1 MENSQESFKKLR
13 GPCVEL
19 SSVGLK
25 FRGQQATAND
35 VYRVLNPVYNVL
47 NDLANKNA
55 LDAKLAEYAFF
66 PLSHIFNETKRAPA
80 NLLEL
85 AVNCLK
91 ILVTKGWRRNLS
103 PALGK
108 QLIILL
114 TLIVGGIPSNIS
126 GESPKAQP
134 VELSIAGFE
143 CLETIFDVLDGPV
156 ARQTVYHE
164 IGTSTVV
171 DQTVYLLLEGITD
184 NRSDELCIAAAK
196 ALEILTQR
204 ITDRVVLASIM
215 PRTVSALTKVI
226 KPTTQTRRSYR
237 MICVCLRTLDHVLKS
252 VLNDQA
258 AMILEETATRS
269 QSAGDQLVLD
279 KSWLTATATQIKLA
293 LTSIVQ
299 VRRHERLEVREALL
313 ELCIMVVEYCRN
325 TLHESIPT
333 VIETIVVLSDAEAT
347 VPDKPYSSLKHM
359 ATTYPI
365 VVDSLRDSLHT
376 WITAFPRT
384 MQGNDETAKQWAFK
398 QISTAFQILSEI
410 QSSSDIL
417 TTNLASGLC
426 DSVAASIIHAN
437 KSLGM
442 LSPTRDIQS
451 MDIIHQGSH
460 SLSFAPVLFEHRS
473 QQHTLKDLQAMV
485 SRLSGFDSGDE
496 ITRFIINRVH
506 NEPGDSKIAPFW
518 LALTFLRADAHGS
531 AFFDELISSDLLES
545 STNSTRT
552 SMIEELYYASLPILN
567 EQLSDDP
574 RDWRISALALEAVAL
589 QAQQLGEA
597 FRPELM
603 DALYPVLQLLS
614 SGNPYLQQH
623 AMTCLNLLTTSCKYD
638 STSSMIIENV
648 DYLIN
653 AVGLKLNMFDVSPFP
668 PQVLF
673 MMVKLCGARLIPYL
687 DDLVDSIFGVLDMYH
702 GYPKLVETMFK
713 TLAAIV
719 EEGTKQPSL
728 LAIENG
734 REGPIN
740 HRKRQYQGFQV
751 STLAEDLTKQRMKRT
766 KHAQEALEQ
775 DEKLSHPK
783 RPWTAEPKEDKK
795 SNFDTVFQETQ
806 AAPETGESNEQLP
819 PPREPDDSE
828 KPLSKSHS
836 LLLHIVKS
844 IPVHLS
850 SPSPYLRRS
859 LLSILIQAIPVLAQ
873 HENSLLPLIN
883 DLWPPVAARITFP
896 ASLNTTPSS
905 SSSSTALLTSD
916 TSNNPNDTKASPEPD
931 LQEETFVTTAAC
943 TAIQSMCQN
952 AGDFMATRVEAEFP
966 RWARLYRRAWD
977 RVRSDADKAIE
988 RRARQSS
995 SSPFSPSSQSPIT
1008 PLDTNDSST
1017 SQSLIPSL
1025 SLTTAGTRSFTPHHT
1040 LWRALITL
1048 FTTLLTHVRLPLA
1061 IGDEIC
1067 EFIGAWVVRFAGPD
1081 APLQTSAH
1089 PQESKDRAEL
1099 DTIRDAIVAMETWN
1113 ADLAWFVLER
1123 QRGEVRRL
1131 MAGKNSNINAKTA
1144 MSGAGGGIARS
1155 GVPKIREIEEEPQ
1168 REWVFSKGVMR
1179 FARPVF

>member
-1 MENSQESFKKLR
+1 MYK
-13 GPCVEL
+13 
-19 SSVGLK
+19 
-25 FRGQQATAND
+25 A
-35 VYRVLNPVYNVL
+35 LNPVYNVL

-55 LDAKLAEYAFF
+55 LDGKLAEYAFF
-66 PLSHIFNETKRAPA
+66 PLSHIFNETKRAPT

-108 QLIILL
+108 QLVILL
-114 TLIVGGIPSNIS
+114 TLIIGGIPSNIS
-126 GESPKAQP
+126 GESPKSQP

-143 CLETIFDVLDGPV
+143 CLEAIFDVLDGPV

-184 NRSDELCIAAAK
+184 NRSDDLCISAAK
-196 ALEILTQR
+196 ALGILTQR

-226 KPTTQTRRSYR
+226 KPTTQIRRSYR
-237 MICVCLRTLDHVLKS
+237 LICVCLQTLNHVLKL

-258 AMILEETATRS
+258 AMIVEEPATGH

-293 LTSIVQ
+293 LTNIVQ

-333 VIETIVVLSDAEAT
+333 VVETIVVLSEAEPT
-347 VPDKPYSSLKHM
+347 IPDKPYSSLKHM

-365 VVDSLRDSLHT
+365 VVDSLRESLHT

-398 QISTAFQILSEI
+398 QISTAFQILSEV
-410 QSSSDIL
+410 QSNSDIL
-417 TTNLASGLC
+417 TTKLASGLC
-426 DSVAASIIHAN
+426 DSVAASIINAN
-437 KSLGM
+437 KSLGT
-442 LSPTRDIQS
+442 LGPTRDIQS

-460 SLSFAPVLFEHRS
+460 SVSFAPVLFGHRS
-473 QQHTLKDLQAMV
+473 QQQTLKDLQTMV
-485 SRLSGFDSGDE
+485 FRLSGFDSGDE

-506 NEPGDSKIAPFW
+506 NAPNDSKIAPFW
-518 LALTFLRADAHGS
+518 LALTFLKADVHGS
-531 AFFDELISSDLLES
+531 AFFDDFISSDLLES
-545 STNSTRT
+545 SPNSTRT

-567 EQLSDDP
+567 EQSSDEP
-574 RDWRISALALEAVAL
+574 KDWRISALALEAVAL

-603 DALYPVLQLLS
+603 DALYPVLQLLA

-638 STSSMIIENV
+638 STSTMIIENV

-728 LAIENG
+728 LAIESG
-734 REGPIN
+734 KEGPIN
-740 HRKRQYQGFQV
+740 HRKRLYQSFQV
-751 STLAEDLTKQRMKRT
+751 STLSKDLTKQRMKRA

-775 DEKLSHPK
+775 DSTLSHPK
-783 RPWTAEPKEDKK
+783 HPWTAHSEEDKE

-806 AAPETGESNEQLP
+806 GAPETGESNEQLP

-883 DLWPPVAARITFP
+883 DLWPSVAARITFP
-896 ASLNTTPSS
+896 ASLNTTYS

-916 TSNNPNDTKASPEPD
+916 ASNNPRDKKASPEPD

-943 TAIQSMCQN
+943 TAVQSMCQN
-952 AGDFMATRVEAEFP
+952 AGDFMATRIEAEFP

-995 SSPFSPSSQSPIT
+995 SSSISRSSSPIT
-1008 PLDTNDSST
+1008 SLDTDNPST
-1017 SQSLIPSL
+1017 PSQSLIPSL
-1025 SLTTAGTRSFTPHHT
+1025 SLTAAGTRAFTPHHT

-1081 APLQTSAH
+1081 DSAKITTGLQTNAH
-1089 PQESKDRAEL
+1089 QQESKDRAEL
-1099 DTIRDAIVAMETWN
+1099 DTVRDAILAMETWN
-1113 ADLAWFVLER
+1113 ADLTWFILEK
-1123 QRGEVRRL
+1123 QRAEVRRL
-1131 MAGKNSNINAKTA
+1131 TAGSKKANAETA
-1144 MSGAGGGIARS
+1144 MSGAFSRL
-1155 GVPKIREIEEEPQ
+1155 GVPKIIEIEDEPQ
-1168 REWVFSKGVMR
+1168 REWVFSKGVVR
-1179 FARPVF
+1179 FAKPVI